1 MATTRTLGW
10 QGRLVT
16 YLASAA
22 RRPFDEA
29 GHDCALFTAGA
40 VLAMTGVDHA
50 AGWRGTYASTTA
62 GLRALKAAGHED
74 HVALVASLYEEVPP
88 AFADAGDIGVV
99 ELGNWP
105 LLGIVQGEGVYVV
118 TEEGL
123 GVVSRLLLKRAFR
136 T

>member
-1 MATTRTLGW
+1 MATTRTRGW
-10 QGRLVT
+10 QGRLVD
-16 YLASAA
+16 YLASVS

-29 GHDCALFTAGA
+29 EHDCALFTSGA
-40 VLAMTGVDHA
+40 VAAMTGVDHA
-50 AGWRGTYASTTA
+50 AAWRGTYGSTTE

-74 HVALVASLYEEVPP
+74 HVALVASLYPEVEP

-118 TEEGL
+118 TEKGL
-123 GVVSRLLLKRAFR
+123 GVVSRLLMTRAFR